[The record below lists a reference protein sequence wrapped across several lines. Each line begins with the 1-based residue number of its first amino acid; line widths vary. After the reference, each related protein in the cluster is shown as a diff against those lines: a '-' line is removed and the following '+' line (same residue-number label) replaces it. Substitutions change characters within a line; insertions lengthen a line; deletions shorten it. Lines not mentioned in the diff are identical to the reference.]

1 MIIIYNSNGKINNY
15 LTIIMGKLIKIK
27 ILEKYF
33 ASYQARF
40 GCLDA

>member
-1 MIIIYNSNGKINNY
+1 MIIYNSNGKVNNY

-33 ASYQARF
+33 VNYQARF